1 MRRITMLLMAAAFM
15 AVMMV
20 ASAAPAMANDL
31 FDDND
36 LDHFGGVLN
45 DNDVLDNDLFDND
58 HRHLFD
64 NDRRDLFDD
73 NDRHGLFNGGGP
85 ICHDADTEPELIVGI
100 GFVCVD
106 EDHLFDRH
114 LFDNDRRDLF
124 DNDRRDLFD
133 DNDRRGDL
141 FDDNGGFLG
150 FGGIEQ
156 DSRSGN
162 VGIGSDV
169 S

>member
-36 LDHFGGVLN
+36 LDHFRVLD

-64 NDRRDLFDD
+64 NERRDLFGD
-73 NDRHGLFNGGGP
+73 NARRGLFDGGGP

-100 GFVCVD
+100 GFVCID

-124 DNDRRDLFD
+124 DNDRRDLF

-162 VGIGSDV
+162 VGIGSGV

>member
-36 LDHFGGVLN
+36 LDHFRVLD

-64 NDRRDLFDD
+64 NDRRDLFGD
-73 NDRHGLFNGGGP
+73 NDRRGLFDGGGP

-100 GFVCVD
+100 GFVCID

-124 DNDRRDLFD
+124 

-156 DSRSGN
+156 DSRIGN

>member
-31 FDDND
+31 FNNDNGN
-36 LDHFGGVLN
+36 FVGGVLN
-45 DNDVLDNDLFDND
+45 DDNDLFDND

-73 NDRHGLFNGGGP
+73 NDRRGLFDGGGP

-114 LFDNDRRDLF
+114 LFDNDRRGDLF

-133 DNDRRGDL
+133 DDSRGDN
-141 FDDNGGFLG
+141 FDDKGGFLG

>member
-1 MRRITMLLMAAAFM
+1 MRRITMLLTAAAFM

-31 FDDND
+31 FDHDLD

-58 HRHLFD
+58 HRHLF
-64 NDRRDLFDD
+64 
-73 NDRHGLFNGGGP
+73 
-85 ICHDADTEPELIVGI
+85 
-100 GFVCVD
+100 
-106 EDHLFDRH
+106 
-114 LFDNDRRDLF
+114 
-124 DNDRRDLFD
+124 

>member
-15 AVMMV
+15 ALMMV

-31 FDDND
+31 FDNDNN
-36 LDHFGGVLN
+36 LDHFRVLN

-64 NDRRDLFDD
+64 NDRRDLFGD
-73 NDRHGLFNGGGP
+73 NDRRGLFDGGGP

-106 EDHLFDRH
+106 EDHLFDR
-114 LFDNDRRDLF
+114 RDLF
-124 DNDRRDLFD
+124 

-156 DSRSGN
+156 VSRSGK

>member
-1 MRRITMLLMAAAFM
+1 MRRIIMLLAAAAFM

-36 LDHFGGVLN
+36 LDHFRVLD

-64 NDRRDLFDD
+64 NDRRDLFGD
-73 NDRHGLFNGGGP
+73 NDRRGLFDGGGP

-100 GFVCVD
+100 GFVCID

-124 DNDRRDLFD
+124 

-162 VGIGSDV
+162 VGIGSGV

>member
-1 MRRITMLLMAAAFM
+1 MLLMAAAFM
-15 AVMMV
+15 ALMMV

-31 FDDND
+31 FDNDND
-36 LDHFGGVLN
+36 LDHFGGVN

-64 NDRRDLFDD
+64 NDRRGLFD
-73 NDRHGLFNGGGP
+73 GGGP

-124 DNDRRDLFD
+124 DNDRR
-133 DNDRRGDL
+133 GDL

-156 DSRSGN
+156 VSRSGN

>member
-1 MRRITMLLMAAAFM
+1 MGSAVAASMAA
-15 AVMMV
+15 MMV
-20 ASAAPAMANDL
+20 VMSAPAMANDL
-31 FDDND
+31 FN
-36 LDHFGGVLN
+36 N

-73 NDRHGLFNGGGP
+73 NDRRGLFDGGGP

-114 LFDNDRRDLF
+114 LFDNDRRDFF

-133 DNDRRGDL
+133 NDRRDL
-141 FDDNGGFLG
+141 LD
-150 FGGIEQ
+150 
-156 DSRSGN
+156 
-162 VGIGSDV
+162 
-169 S
+169 

>member
-1 MRRITMLLMAAAFM
+1 MVSAVAALMAAM
-15 AVMMV
+15 LVVM
-20 ASAAPAMANDL
+20 SAPAMAIDL
-31 FDDND
+31 FDHDID
-36 LDHFGGVLN
+36 LDHFGVLN

-58 HRHLFD
+58 LFDNDHHRLFFD

-73 NDRHGLFNGGGP
+73 NDRRGDLFDGGGP

-106 EDHLFDRH
+106 EDHLFD
-114 LFDNDRRDLF
+114 NDRRDLF
-124 DNDRRDLFD
+124 DNDRRDLF

-162 VGIGSDV
+162 VGIGSGV

>member
-31 FDDND
+31 FDNDND
-36 LDHFGGVLN
+36 LDHFGVLN

-64 NDRRDLFDD
+64 ND
-73 NDRHGLFNGGGP
+73 H
-85 ICHDADTEPELIVGI
+85 
-100 GFVCVD
+100 
-106 EDHLFDRH
+106 RH

-124 DNDRRDLFD
+124 DNDRRDLF

>member
-1 MRRITMLLMAAAFM
+1 MAA
-15 AVMMV
+15 MMV
-20 ASAAPAMANDL
+20 VMSAPAMAND
-31 FDDND
+31 FFNNDND
-36 LDHFGGVLN
+36 LFDH
-45 DNDVLDNDLFDND
+45 DLFDND

-73 NDRHGLFNGGGP
+73 NDRRGLFDGGGP

-106 EDHLFDRH
+106 EDHLFDR
-114 LFDNDRRDLF
+114 RDLF
-124 DNDRRDLFD
+124 DNDRRDLF

-162 VGIGSDV
+162 VGIGSNV

>member
-45 DNDVLDNDLFDND
+45 DNEVLDND
-58 HRHLFD
+58 LFD
-64 NDRRDLFDD
+64 NDRRDLFD
-73 NDRHGLFNGGGP
+73 GGGP

-114 LFDNDRRDLF
+114 LFDNDRR
-124 DNDRRDLFD
+124 
-133 DNDRRGDL
+133 GDL

-150 FGGIEQ
+150 FGGLEQ

-162 VGIGSDV
+162 VGIGFDV

>member
-1 MRRITMLLMAAAFM
+1 MVLAVAALMAA
-15 AVMMV
+15 MMV
-20 ASAAPAMANDL
+20 VMSAPAMANDL
-31 FDDND
+31 FN
-36 LDHFGGVLN
+36 N
-45 DNDVLDNDLFDND
+45 DNDVLDNDLFDHD
-58 HRHLFD
+58 LFD
-64 NDRRDLFDD
+64 NDRRGLFD
-73 NDRHGLFNGGGP
+73 GGGP

-124 DNDRRDLFD
+124 DNDRR
-133 DNDRRGDL
+133 GDL

>member
-1 MRRITMLLMAAAFM
+1 MVSAVAALMAAM
-15 AVMMV
+15 LVVM
-20 ASAAPAMANDL
+20 SAPAMANDL
-31 FDDND
+31 FDHDID
-36 LDHFGGVLN
+36 IDHFGVLN

-58 HRHLFD
+58 LFDNDHHRLFFD

-73 NDRHGLFNGGGP
+73 NDRRGLFDGGGP
-85 ICHDADTEPELIVGI
+85 ICDDADTEPELIVGI

-114 LFDNDRRDLF
+114 LFFDNDRRDLF
-124 DNDRRDLFD
+124 DNDRR
-133 DNDRRGDL
+133 GDL
-141 FDDNGGFLG
+141 FDDNGDFLG

-156 DSRSGN
+156 ASHSGN

>member
-31 FDDND
+31 FDNDND
-36 LDHFGGVLN
+36 LDHFRVLD

-64 NDRRDLFDD
+64 NDRRDLFGD
-73 NDRHGLFNGGGP
+73 NDRRGLFDGGGP

-100 GFVCVD
+100 GFVCID

-124 DNDRRDLFD
+124 DNDRRDLF